1 MNKSNDD
8 MKAHISRTAKL
19 FYQQPAKSLQVD
31 AVLNLV
37 NGQNTFLLAGT
48 GFGKSRIPE
57 IYSMMLPCRNKAI
70 VLTLNPLDTLGDN
83 QVEEKIEAGFTAI
96 NLNKMNFNQTTADK
110 IANGNYQFIY
120 LSPEIF
126 LNNKIWEDVYFSS
139 AFQNRL
145 SLVVIDKAHM
155 IYMWGLVK
163 SGPGKHLAKMYGRQ
177 QDVGIFR
184 PSYGNLGGQ
193 LQSRN
198 NIPILLLSAT
208 CRPIAVKAIKE
219 SLRLD
224 DSEIDILRGELT
236 WPEI

>member
-1 MNKSNDD
+1 
-8 MKAHISRTAKL
+8 
-19 FYQQPAKSLQVD
+19 
-31 AVLNLV
+31 
-37 NGQNTFLLAGT
+37 
-48 GFGKSRIPE
+48 
-57 IYSMMLPCRNKAI
+57 
-70 VLTLNPLDTLGDN
+70 
-83 QVEEKIEAGFTAI
+83 
-96 NLNKMNFNQTTADK
+96 MNFNQTTADK

-145 SLVVIDKAHM
+145 LLVFIEEAHM
-155 IYMWGLVK
+155 IYIWGLVK
-163 SGPGKHLAKMYGRQ
+163 SGPGKHLAKINGHQ
-177 QDVGIFR
+177 QDVGFFWL
-184 PSYGNLGGQ
+184 SYGNLGGQ

-198 NIPILLLSAT
+198 NIPILLLLAT

-236 WPEI
+236 WPKI